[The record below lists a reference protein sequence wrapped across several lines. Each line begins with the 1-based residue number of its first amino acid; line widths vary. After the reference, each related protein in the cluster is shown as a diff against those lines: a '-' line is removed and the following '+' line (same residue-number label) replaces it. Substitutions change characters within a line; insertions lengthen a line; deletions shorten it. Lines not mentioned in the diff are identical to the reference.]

1 MHTFVPPRAFTFALN
16 LPTMNTLDVI
26 RQLLVAHFFIKPNF
40 FAPHKN
46 LRADFGFTSLDFT
59 ELVVYLEQTFQ
70 TTLPDDELEHVRNA
84 ADLAACLERHLSPV
98 AA

>member
-1 MHTFVPPRAFTFALN
+1 
-16 LPTMNTLDVI
+16 MNTLHVI
-26 RQLLVAHFFIKPNF
+26 RQILAAHFFIRPDF

-59 ELVVYLEQTFQ
+59 ELVVYLEQAFQ
-70 TTLPDDELEHVRNA
+70 TTLPDDELERVRNA
-84 ADLAACLERHLSPV
+84 ADLAACVERHARLSPV